1 MDKVRLTAQKDIVSF
16 VSRINIMTPKN
27 SRNLDLF
34 LSEFYRKGRYKLV
47 PTHIPSMEAGPSTM
61 PGLGIEKVDLL
72 VRAAWTIGEND
83 PDGCALDLDDPPVVP
98 LGQVNPPVLK
108 AMEQMAGF
116 RQRRKKANAAESD

>member
-1 MDKVRLTAQKDIVSF
+1 
-16 VSRINIMTPKN
+16 
-27 SRNLDLF
+27 
-34 LSEFYRKGRYKLV
+34 
-47 PTHIPSMEAGPSTM
+47 M